1 MVGNITMVIAVIA
14 CSNGDSMNKLEIGS
28 DVQAPSAGRFSDVI
42 MSEEIQRIPIK
53 KVNTSNI

>member
-42 MSEEIQRIPIK
+42 MSEAGVNILFFWEIIP
-53 KVNTSNI
+53 